1 VPAFAEVLPG
11 YEMTSWTAMIGPAN
25 MKADL
30 VAQINAL
37 TVRALADP
45 ALKARYA
52 DLGATPW
59 PLLPAEIKTFR
70 DTEEARLLP
79 VMKAAGIKPE

>member
-1 VPAFAEVLPG
+1 
-11 YEMTSWTAMIGPAN
+11 MIGPAN

-37 TVRALADP
+37 TARALADP

-59 PLLPAEIKTFR
+59 PTSPAQIKAFR
-70 DTEEARLLP
+70 DAEEVRLLP
-79 VMKAAGIKPE
+79 VLKAAGIKPE

>member
-1 VPAFAEVLPG
+1 
-11 YEMTSWTAMIGPAN
+11 MDRHDRTSKHEGRSCG
-25 MKADL
+25 D
-30 VAQINAL
+30 AL
-37 TVRALADP
+37 IVKALADP

-59 PLLPAEIKTFR
+59 PTSPAEIKAFR
-70 DTEEARLLP
+70 DSEEVRLLP